1 MNWEAVSAIAE
12 VTGVIGVIISLV
24 YVGLQVKQNT
34 LATEISTSQAYVN
47 ADNEII
53 GIINTSPDLADILHQ
68 GVNGI
73 SKLTGGDLIRY
84 MSFHELVF
92 ISFQSFYLQWKNGF
106 LSDALWGT
114 YRQAFVDLLQ
124 QKGAQ
129 EWWEMRRHWFSDDF
143 KQYVEESVDTQ
154 KGKPMHHGAMEQ

>member
-68 GVNGI
+68 G
-73 SKLTGGDLIRY
+73 
-84 MSFHELVF
+84 F